1 MQQNTSVDSSISS
14 SVQNLPRLNI
24 GLSKSLL
31 FEDQAAPLPHVVPRY
46 FDGKGPIQ
54 QDVMHNF
61 SCARL
66 VRPNVDIADA
76 LLHEI
81 SIVLSIDLGE
91 RAMLTQ
97 ERSLATDLR
106 IRYKPRMPKPAE
118 HIDKPEPR
126 WQAVL
131 AFLAICT
138 IYLALPRNLVVG
150 PIWLL
155 PTLIVVLLVPTVV
168 SHRMGKHSLNR
179 ALGVII
185 NGITT
190 LALIGSVILLVR
202 ALPSHRGTPLQLL
215 RSGGLLWLTNVIVFA
230 LWYWRLDGGGPT
242 LRHKQNKFGSTSFL
256 FPQMQ
261 VPHDERAQF
270 ECTRWRPRFIDYLFV
285 AFTQSSTFGPTD
297 APLLARW
304 AKVLAM
310 IQIFI
315 SLGIVVLLIS
325 GAVGAL

>member
-1 MQQNTSVDSSISS
+1 
-14 SVQNLPRLNI
+14 
-24 GLSKSLL
+24 
-31 FEDQAAPLPHVVPRY
+31 
-46 FDGKGPIQ
+46 
-54 QDVMHNF
+54 
-61 SCARL
+61 
-66 VRPNVDIADA
+66 
-76 LLHEI
+76 
-81 SIVLSIDLGE
+81 
-91 RAMLTQ
+91 
-97 ERSLATDLR
+97 
-106 IRYKPRMPKPAE
+106 MPKTAMSRLSQ

-126 WQAVL
+126 GQAVA
-131 AFLAICT
+131 AFLAIGA

-155 PTLIVVLLVPTVV
+155 PTVIIVLLVPTVV
-168 SHRMGKHSLNR
+168 SHRMGKLSLNR
-179 ALGVII
+179 ILGFII

-202 ALPSHRGTPLQLL
+202 LLPTHRESPLQLV

-242 LRHKQNKFGSTSFL
+242 LRQKLKKFGSTSFL

-261 VPHDERAQF
+261 IPHDERPEFA
-270 ECTRWRPRFIDYLFV
+270 CVRWRPRFIDYLFV

-315 SLGIVVLLIS
+315 SLCIVVLLIS
-325 GAVGAL
+325 AAVGAL